1 MIDPTQ
7 PCPVLTRTAPANVVR
22 HLPAGTKRPAPEGPC
37 AVCPAP
43 ATRWFASSRMCEAHY
58 RHAAKIHGYGVPNPI
73 GVLKDLLDGLRRE
86 AMAPPAPAEVVA
98 SPIVEAIPVAEP
110 PAKTVVT
117 EPRRTLVERLKAR
130 REAAG
135 RDA

>member
-1 MIDPTQ
+1 VPGADPNGTGERR
-7 PCPVLTRTAPANVVR
+7 PP
-22 HLPAGTKRPAPEGPC
+22 PAGGN
-37 AVCPAP
+37 
-43 ATRWFASSRMCEAHY
+43 EAAG
-58 RHAAKIHGYGVPNPI
+58 AAKIHGYGVPNPI